1 MYVGSSGSNL
11 TAMLAAAAMAQTV
24 AQMGDVNH
32 LYSFSTELKEVS
44 HVDLGLPPSK
54 YARDVLNASGFF
66 GGTNAGLLIEKAIK
80 DKLEVDVFIL
90 YTDSEN
96 WGGSHV
102 WQLLEKYR
110 RETGINAK
118 MIGIQFDANW
128 SSMIDPDDPLS
139 INVVGF
145 DTALPNSVEQFIK
158 L

>member
-1 MYVGSSGSNL
+1 M
-11 TAMLAAAAMAQTV
+11 
-24 AQMGDVNH
+24 
-32 LYSFSTELKEVS
+32 
-44 HVDLGLPPSK
+44 
-54 YARDVLNASGFF
+54 
-66 GGTNAGLLIEKAIK
+66 
-80 DKLEVDVFIL
+80 
-90 YTDSEN
+90 
-96 WGGSHV
+96 

-145 DTALPNSVEQFIK
+145 DTALPNIVEQFIK